1 MRALAI
7 RWAALLCLFCPM
19 VAVGCGD
26 DDADDG
32 HADDHDATDA
42 TDATDGGQAGGAGAS
57 SRSPAAGNGS
67 GQRQGAAREDRV
79 CPTFEA
85 CGGDPEG
92 TWTVKDVCL
101 NNGRELFASTIGPA
115 CASAYQAASVQGEG
129 RYELAEGQASSQF
142 ELNTSVVLAFDDSCI
157 QSILG
162 KSATAASQCAN
173 LAAALS
179 RDPNF
184 ASVACDVEDAKCVC
198 ELTAPELSS
207 GDDGAYQVRDNEL
220 IIDGKPVP
228 FCIDGETMTI
238 KPTLEG
244 ATVTITLGK

>member
-7 RWAALLCLFCPM
+7 RWAAALYLLCAM

-32 HADDHDATDA
+32 HTDDHDAA
-42 TDATDGGQAGGAGAS
+42 AGAGAP
-57 SRSPAAGNGS
+57 RSPAAGSGS
-67 GQRQGAAREDRV
+67 SRDAAREDRT
-79 CPTFEA
+79 CPVFEP

-92 TWTVKDVCL
+92 TWTVQDVCL

-115 CASAYQAASVQGEG
+115 CASAYQSASVAGEG
-129 RYELAEGQASSQF
+129 RYELADGQASSEF
-142 ELNTSVVLAFDDSCI
+142 ELSTSVVLAFDDSCI

-179 RDPNF
+179 TDPNF
-184 ASVACDVEDAKCVC
+184 ASVACDVEGAKCVC
-198 ELTAPELSS
+198 ELAAPQVSS

-228 FCIDGETMTI
+228 FCVDGETMTI

-244 ATVTITLGK
+244 ATVTITLAK